1 MASIE
6 DNDDLLTSSIDLS
19 FMPNF
24 DPLAPPKTLAAKR
37 SRSITPILY
46 SIVGLLIA
54 IALILWAKSN
64 GDTPGNTVGA
74 IATSTST
81 ATPSTPSSP
90 TPTPV
95 PTPSVSHASTPAPV
109 LGTYEAPKGVV
120 AHYTTSGI
128 AIYWTPPNTSESLTG
143 YKLEISADGSKWTML
158 SEVSATKHSLILTK
172 RSSTGWTSFRVSG
185 VYAQGQV
192 VAAKPFGLPGTFS

>member
-6 DNDDLLTSSIDLS
+6 DDDDLLTSSIDLS

-37 SRSITPILY
+37 SKSITLILY

-64 GDTPGNTVGA
+64 GTTPGNTVGA
-74 IATSTST
+74 IATSTFT
-81 ATPSTPSSP
+81 ATPPSPSSSP
-90 TPTPV
+90 TPTP
-95 PTPSVSHASTPAPV
+95 TPSVSHVNTPAPV
-109 LGTYEAPKGVV
+109 LGTHEAPQGVV
-120 AHYTTSGI
+120 AQYTTSGI
-128 AIYWTPPNTSESLTG
+128 AIYWTPPKTTESLTG
-143 YKLEISADGSKWTML
+143 YKLEISADGSKWTVL
-158 SEVSATKHSLILTK
+158 SEVSPTKHSLTLTK

-192 VAAKPFGLPGTFS
+192 VSAKSFGLPGTFS

>member
-37 SRSITPILY
+37 SKPITPILY
-46 SIVGLLIA
+46 SIIGLLVA

-64 GDTPGNTVGA
+64 GTTPGNTVGA
-74 IATSTST
+74 IATST
-81 ATPSTPSSP
+81 ATPLSPSSS
-90 TPTPV
+90 PV
-95 PTPSVSHASTPAPV
+95 PTPSVSRANTPAPV
-109 LGTYEAPKGVV
+109 LETYEAPQGVV

-158 SEVSATKHSLILTK
+158 SEVSPTKHSLTLTK

-185 VYAQGQV
+185 VYPQGQV
-192 VAAKPFGLPGTFS
+192 VAAKSFGLPGTFS